1 VPNNPHTSG
10 TPEWAERELRSATAQ
25 ALYAQSAGVANQWG
39 IADVLLCVEMVCTDL
54 LAPDR
59 IVSVMLE
66 EFDKHISRQK

>member
-39 IADVLLCVEMVCTDL
+39 SQMYFFVLKWSALTFL
-54 LAPDR
+54 RR
-59 IVSVMLE
+59 IES
-66 EFDKHISRQK
+66 